1 MFRRHPSST
10 RSDTLCPYTTLFRS
24 ARGDARAFRGGGNLR
39 KLALDRL
46 QGMLQIALVVAIG
59 FGTAGRLALGIGGSA
74 GRLDLLGGELRRR
87 RLRRV
92 RPLHPRLG
100 AVEWHVEQKF
110 RLACH
115 ENLNC
120 HPLSRSEEH
129 TSELQSLMRI

>member
-24 ARGDARAFRGGGNLR
+24 ARGDARAFRGGGNRR

-92 RPLHPRLG
+92 RPLHPRLEIG
-100 AVEWHVEQKF
+100 RASCRERVCQYV
-110 RLACH
+110 
-115 ENLNC
+115 
-120 HPLSRSEEH
+120 
-129 TSELQSLMRI
+129 